1 MKTAVEIKATGKYVF
16 RLPLL
21 FILKITFF
29 NIKVCK
35 YDIEK
40 IIILLFSTFK
50 LLRVTFSEFQILTTY
65 FILVDGRA
73 KTFMFALISTAFNHV
88 KDIFW

>member
-1 MKTAVEIKATGKYVF
+1 MKTAVEIKVTGKYVF

-40 IIILLFSTFK
+40 IIIF
-50 LLRVTFSEFQILTTY
+50 VI
-65 FILVDGRA
+65 
-73 KTFMFALISTAFNHV
+73 FN
-88 KDIFW
+88 I